1 MADSWR
7 SGSDVPTLS
16 PGDSRRYWDRRHRRA
31 DNLAAG
37 GHIGLDRG
45 TNAMLYAVRS
55 ARLVEVLGVGN
66 DVVAPLRLLDAGCG
80 QGVFARTLG
89 SFGHT
94 VDGIDTSTY
103 AIEVCRA
110 QAGPAEHYEVSALVD
125 WRPPVIYDAVLSIDV
140 LYHLMDDD
148 EWACSVE
155 NLASLVR
162 LGGLI
167 GLVDHDSEEARVWAD
182 YQKTRPA
189 SQYRD
194 LLTGCGFEMR
204 RGVRNDFRTDPSI
217 MHVAVRV
224 A

>member
-1 MADSWR
+1 MPDSPS
-7 SGSDVPTLS
+7 SGPDVPTLS
-16 PGDSRRYWDRRHRRA
+16 PTDSRAYWDRRHRRQ

-37 GHIGLDRG
+37 GHIGFDRG

-55 ARLVEVLGVGN
+55 ARLVEVLGAAN
-66 DVVAPLRLLDAGCG
+66 DVVAPLRVLDAGCG
-80 QGVFARTLG
+80 QGLFARTLG

-103 AIEVCRA
+103 AIDVCREL
-110 QAGPAEHYEVSALVD
+110 AGPSESYEMSALVD
-125 WRPPVIYDAVLSIDV
+125 WQPSHLYDAVLSIDV

-148 EWACSVE
+148 EWASSVE

-167 GLVDHDSEEARVWAD
+167 GLVDHDADVARVWAE
-182 YQKTRPA
+182 YQKTRPTN
-189 SQYRD
+189 QYRD
-194 LLTGCGFEMR
+194 LLSGCGFEMR
-204 RGVRNDFRTDPSI
+204 RSVRNDFRTDPSI